1 MKLREDL
8 MLRHLG
14 DEYVII
20 DPEQDMVDMSKVYT
34 LNETAAFL
42 WKELQGKEFN
52 VETVTEVLLNYYNV
66 KYAVAEKDAQRL
78 VHDFEKQGLLTD

>member
-66 KYAVAEKDAQRL
+66 EYAVAEKDAQRL

>member
-20 DPEQDMVDMSKVYT
+20 DPERDMVDMSKVYT
-34 LNETAAFL
+34 LNETAAFC
-42 WKELQGKEFN
+42 GKNFR
-52 VETVTEVLLNYYNV
+52 V
-66 KYAVAEKDAQRL
+66 KSSMLKP
-78 VHDFEKQGLLTD
+78 

>member
-1 MKLREDL
+1 

-66 KYAVAEKDAQRL
+66 EYAVAEKDAQ
-78 VHDFEKQGLLTD
+78 GLFMILRNRDC

>member
-20 DPEQDMVDMSKVYT
+20 DPEQDMIDMSKVYT

-52 VETVTEVLLNYYNV
+52 VETVTEVLLAYYNV
-66 KYAVAEKDAQRL
+66 DHSIAEKDAQRL
-78 VHDFEKQGLLTD
+78 VQDFEKQGLLTD

>member
-20 DPEQDMVDMSKVYT
+20 DPEQDMIDMSKVYT

-52 VETVTEVLLNYYNV
+52 VETVTEVLLAYYNV
-66 KYAVAEKDAQRL
+66 DYAIAEKDAQRL
-78 VHDFEKQGLLTD
+78 VQDFEKQGLLTD

>member
-1 MKLREDL
+1 

-66 KYAVAEKDAQRL
+66 EYAVAEKDAQRL

>member
-66 KYAVAEKDAQRL
+66 EYVVAEKDAQRL

>member
-66 KYAVAEKDAQRL
+66 EYAVAEKDAQRL
-78 VHDFEKQGLLTD
+78 VHDFEKQGLLTH

>member
-66 KYAVAEKDAQRL
+66 EYAVAKKDAQRL
-78 VHDFEKQGLLTD
+78 VYDFEKQGLLTD

>member
-20 DPEQDMVDMSKVYT
+20 DPEQDMIDMSKVYT

-42 WKELQGKEFN
+42 WKELQGKEFS
-52 VETVTEVLLNYYNV
+52 VETVTEVLLTYYNV
-66 KYAVAEKDAQRL
+66 DHSIAEKDAQRL
-78 VHDFEKQGLLTD
+78 VQDFEKQGLLTD

>member
-66 KYAVAEKDAQRL
+66 EYAVAEKDAQRL
-78 VHDFEKQGLLTD
+78 IYDFEKQGLLTD

>member
-34 LNETAAFL
+34 LNETAAF
-42 WKELQGKEFN
+42 F
-52 VETVTEVLLNYYNV
+52 VERTS
-66 KYAVAEKDAQRL
+66 
-78 VHDFEKQGLLTD
+78 G

>member
-1 MKLREDL
+1 

-66 KYAVAEKDAQRL
+66 EYAVAEKDAQRL
-78 VHDFEKQGLLTD
+78 VHDFEKQGLLTDQ

>member
-1 MKLREDL
+1 MKQLL
-8 MLRHLG
+8 
-14 DEYVII
+14 
-20 DPEQDMVDMSKVYT
+20 
-34 LNETAAFL
+34 FL

-66 KYAVAEKDAQRL
+66 EYAVAEKDAQRL

>member
-52 VETVTEVLLNYYNV
+52 VETVTELLLNYYNV
-66 KYAVAEKDAQRL
+66 EYAVAEKDAQRL

>member
-66 KYAVAEKDAQRL
+66 EYAVAEKDDQRL

>member
-52 VETVTEVLLNYYNV
+52 VQTVTEVLLNYYNV
-66 KYAVAEKDAQRL
+66 EYAVAEKDAQRL

>member
-20 DPEQDMVDMSKVYT
+20 DPKQDMIDMSKVYT

-52 VETVTEVLLNYYNV
+52 VETVTEVLLAYYNV
-66 KYAVAEKDAQRL
+66 DYAIAEKDAQRL
-78 VHDFEKQGLLTD
+78 VQDFEKQGLLTD

>member
-52 VETVTEVLLNYYNV
+52 VETVTEVLLNYYDV
-66 KYAVAEKDAQRL
+66 EYAVAEKDAQRL

>member
-1 MKLREDL
+1 
-8 MLRHLG
+8 
-14 DEYVII
+14 
-20 DPEQDMVDMSKVYT
+20 MVDMSKVYT

-66 KYAVAEKDAQRL
+66 EYAVAEKDAQRL

>member
-52 VETVTEVLLNYYNV
+52 VETVTEALLNYYNV
-66 KYAVAEKDAQRL
+66 EYAVAEKDAQRL